1 MRKIQSVVK
10 KYKFGEEPTD
20 FNFWQTK
27 SVDERV
33 SALEM
38 LRDQILRNQDGTRQ
52 RLQRIYRVVK
62 QVRS

>member
-1 MRKIQSVVK
+1 MRKIQPVVK

-62 QVRS
+62 QIRS